1 MSGWRW
7 GRAGQ
12 GFEVD
17 EGCRPNPAR
26 SLFLPRV
33 FKCCL
38 PGCLCPGGKPLKG
51 LLKTV
56 TFDPSKT
63 GVRPLGK
70 GGGRRVKGERM
81 LK

>member
-17 EGCRPNPAR
+17 EGCGPNPAR
-26 SLFLPRV
+26 SLWLPRV
-33 FKCCL
+33 FKWCL
-38 PGCLCPGGKPLKG
+38 SGCLCPGGKPLEG

-63 GVRPLGK
+63 GGTASGK
-70 GGGRRVKGERM
+70 GWGTESEG
-81 LK
+81 